1 LNRLKRLLQ
10 ILRASAW
17 LGWQVEAN
25 WAEPTLFLIYAVAK
39 PLATTLILFFMV
51 KVVSHGGATAET
63 FRYIFIGNTFFI
75 YVTEVLIGIS
85 WTVFRDREDYETLKY
100 IYVAPVRLLPYLLG
114 RACTRVG
121 TATVGVLVAL
131 LFGRV
136 VLGLTI
142 GVPTT
147 SWFLVAAAV
156 LLGLVGVLWLGI
168 ILAGTSL
175 VVARHSMNLNEG
187 LSGLFF
193 LLCGAVFPLDV
204 LPPAARAVSL
214 ALPFTYWLEL
224 LRRMLTGRGFARSL
238 ATLSDGDLWRVIAL
252 ATAGLCA
259 AAFLWFN
266 WCERIAR
273 NRGLID
279 WKTNY

>member
-1 LNRLKRLLQ
+1 LKRLLQ
-10 ILRASAW
+10 VLRASAW

-25 WAEPTLFLIYAVAK
+25 WADPLLFLIYAVAK
-39 PLATTLILFFMV
+39 PLATTSILYYMV
-51 KVVSHGGATAET
+51 KVVSHGSATAET

-100 IYVAPVRLLPYLLG
+100 IYVSPVRLMPYLLG
-114 RACTRVG
+114 RAFTRVG

-131 LFGRV
+131 LFGRLA
-136 VLGLTI
+136 LGLPI
-142 GVPTT
+142 GVSTT
-147 SWFLVAAAV
+147 PWLLVLAAV
-156 LLGLVGVLWLGI
+156 VLGLVGVLWLGI

-204 LPPAARAVSL
+204 LPPAARAISL

-224 LRRMLTGRGFARSL
+224 LRRMLTGRGFAHSL
-238 ATLSDGDLWRVIAL
+238 ATMSDGDLWRVIAL

-259 AAFLWFN
+259 AAFLWFG

>member
-1 LNRLKRLLQ
+1 
-10 ILRASAW
+10 
-17 LGWQVEAN
+17 
-25 WAEPTLFLIYAVAK
+25 
-39 PLATTLILFFMV
+39 
-51 KVVSHGGATAET
+51 
-63 FRYIFIGNTFFI
+63 
-75 YVTEVLIGIS
+75 
-85 WTVFRDREDYETLKY
+85 
-100 IYVAPVRLLPYLLG
+100 
-114 RACTRVG
+114 
-121 TATVGVLVAL
+121 
-131 LFGRV
+131 
-136 VLGLTI
+136 
-142 GVPTT
+142 
-147 SWFLVAAAV
+147 
-156 LLGLVGVLWLGI
+156 
-168 ILAGTSL
+168 
-175 VVARHSMNLNEG
+175 MNLNEG

-252 ATAGLCA
+252 ATAGLCV

-266 WCERIAR
+266 GCERIAR